1 LTHAAEFEIFT
12 HEDDLFARI
21 ALHNKLV
28 TLNQIACCAVV
39 IYAEVKAGRPRRTLA
54 SLLIQRGYLS
64 SKGAAAV
71 EKAVHDQATKLA
83 GSHPPDNA
91 GHAHPKPLQERAPD
105 GDSRV
110 MVAVKVRGAQVRP
123 LDSRFKIGAPG
134 RGHTAT
140 LDMDCAAL
148 YPNDSPAFEAALYHL
163 LETGKEKL
171 KVNLLKLKRIPS
183 VIIGQLGKAAT
194 EAVDRKAN
202 LIVLAKG
209 ETANVIRMVHG
220 DLITIRGS

>member
-1 LTHAAEFEIFT
+1 MTHAAEFEIFT

-21 ALHNKLV
+21 AQHNKLV
-28 TLNQIACCAVV
+28 TMNQIACCAVV
-39 IYAEVKAGRPRRTLA
+39 IYAEVKAGRQRRTLA
-54 SLLIQRGYLS
+54 SLLIQRGHLS

-71 EKAVHDQATKLA
+71 EQAVHDQASKLA
-83 GSHPPDNA
+83 GSHPPDEA
-91 GHAHPKPLQERAPD
+91 GHAHPRPLEERAPD
-105 GDSRV
+105 GDSKV
-110 MVAVKVRGAQVRP
+110 LVAVKAPGTHVRP
-123 LDSRFKIGAPG
+123 LDERFNIDAPKH
-134 RGHTAT
+134 GHAAT

-163 LETGKEKL
+163 LETGKTHL

-194 EAVDRKAN
+194 EAGERKAT
-202 LIVLAKG
+202 LVVLAKG

-220 DLITIRGS
+220 ELINISGK